1 VKLLALIY
9 RNLSR
14 RMLRTTLSIFTLFI
28 AAFLFTVLIAVPA
41 SIDRVIG
48 DASRGLRVIVSA
60 PNAYMLPIAYRD
72 IIKKMPYVLAA
83 SAERQWGGRYQNDP
97 QPIVAFGLD
106 PDINQ
111 VYPETNL
118 STEQVKQIM
127 RERRFAVVGQVLM
140 KKYNWHIGQTVT
152 LKNGDSK
159 LALTFVIV
167 AVSNAKLSQNSFIFL
182 RDYFDEAV
190 KKTYGVDITD
200 AASFIS
206 VRVANAGDIPK
217 VIEEIDGRFRNSE
230 YETSTVAESDA
241 IANGVSAIADLSVII
256 FSLCAV
262 VVVTVLL
269 IAANSMAIN
278 VRERIS
284 EVAIIRALGFERAQV
299 ALMLFGEAGLMG
311 LIGGAAG
318 AGLALALFGHGVTM
332 GAIVGGLGYMQVTL
346 DLAFAAMFAIFVVS
360 LGAAVVPVLQA
371 INISPALAFRKVI

>member
-1 VKLLALIY
+1 MKLISLIY

-14 RMLRTTLSIFTLFI
+14 RMLRTVLSVFTLFI

-48 DASRGLRVIVSA
+48 DASRGLRVIVTA
-60 PNAYMLPIAYRD
+60 PNAYMLPIWYRD
-72 IIKKMPYVLAA
+72 AIKKMPHVLGA
-83 SAERQWGGRYQNDP
+83 SAERQWGGLYQDDR

-106 PDINQ
+106 PDINE

-118 STEQVKQIM
+118 SADQVKQIM
-127 RERRFAVVGQVLM
+127 HERRFAVVGRILM
-140 KKYNWHIGQTVT
+140 KKYHWHIGQMVT

-159 LALTFVIV
+159 LALNFLIV
-167 AVSNAKLSQNSFIFL
+167 AVSTAKLSQNSFIFL

-190 KKTYGVDITD
+190 KKTYGVDIAN

-206 VRVANAGDIPK
+206 VRVANASDIPK

-230 YETSTVAESDA
+230 YETSTITESDS
-241 IANGVSAIADLSVII
+241 IANGVSAIADLSTII

-262 VVVTVLL
+262 VVITVLL
-269 IAANSMAIN
+269 VAANSMAIN

-299 ALMLFGEAGLMG
+299 AVMLFGEAGLMG
-311 LIGGAAG
+311 LIGGAGG

-332 GAIVGGLGYMQVTL
+332 GAVVGGLGYMQVTP
-346 DLAFAAMFAIFVVS
+346 DLAFAAMFAIFTVS
-360 LGAAVVPVLQA
+360 LAAAIVPVLQA
-371 INISPALAFRKVI
+371 VNISPALAFRKVI

>member
-1 VKLLALIY
+1 
-9 RNLSR
+9 
-14 RMLRTTLSIFTLFI
+14 MLRTVLSIFTLFI

-41 SIDRVIG
+41 SINGVIA
-48 DASRGLRVIVSA
+48 DASRGLRVIVTA
-60 PNAYMLPIAYRD
+60 GNAYMLPIWYRD
-72 IIKKMPYVLAA
+72 AIKKMPRVLGA
-83 SAERQWGGRYQNDP
+83 SAERQWGGLYQDDP

-106 PDINQ
+106 QDIQ
-111 VYPETNL
+111 EVYPESNL
-118 STEQVKQIM
+118 SPDQVKAIN

-159 LALTFVIV
+159 LALSFVIV
-167 AVSNAKLSQNSFIFL
+167 AVSTAKLSQNSFIFL

-190 KKTYGVDITD
+190 KKTYGVDIAN

-206 VRVANAGDIPK
+206 VRVANASDIPK

-230 YETSTVAESDA
+230 YETSTITESDS
-241 IANGVSAIADLSVII
+241 IANGVSAIADLSAII

-269 IAANSMAIN
+269 VAANSMAIN

-299 ALMLFGEAGLMG
+299 AMILFGEAGLMG

-318 AGLALALFGHGVTM
+318 AGLALALFGRGVTM
-332 GAIVGGLGYMQVTL
+332 GAVVGGLAYMQVTP
-346 DLAFAAMFAIFVVS
+346 DLAFAAMFAIFTVS
-360 LGAAVVPVLQA
+360 LAAAIVPVLQA